1 MYAAAGNVRLMAD
14 LDACESYFFL
24 LEDPDGFQEGYEV
37 LREDWF
43 PVENGLYL
51 ARRTFWENRVP
62 KNIEDCGAL
71 WKRLRKEAA

>member
-1 MYAAAGNVRLMAD
+1 MYAAASNVRLMAD

-37 LREDWF
+37 LQEDWF

-71 WKRLRKEAA
+71 WERLRKEAA